1 MLAVS
6 SVLFGRKVG
15 SFLPMGRLVVTVHLP
30 SVKLIVMV
38 KVISSLPP
46 PVLAVRYGSPVAAA
60 AGGKDAILMLV
71 ILVSLLSAVV
81 SIGEGVGGAI
91 KIVLDF
97 FCRVCVTGLLECGL
111 GCGYGLAYGSV

>member
-38 KVISSLPP
+38 KVISSSPP

-60 AGGKDAILMLV
+60 AGG
-71 ILVSLLSAVV
+71 
-81 SIGEGVGGAI
+81 EGCDPHARDPGFVTVGRGQH
-91 KIVLDF
+91 
-97 FCRVCVTGLLECGL
+97 RR
-111 GCGYGLAYGSV
+111 GSGGRY